1 VQQQQQPVRQ
11 QQQQQPV
18 HQQQPVFADRHHAKA
33 VNQVGT

>member
-1 VQQQQQPVRQ
+1 VQQQQPVQ

-18 HQQQPVFADRHHAKA
+18 QQQQQPVFADRHHAKA